1 MKFDMQP
8 RIVNNFITSR
18 KKKKKSTLSR
28 GSGRTSLKTSV
39 WYVWYNTIS
48 FLKFWSILIDRINC
62 TCSDEIILRHASY
75 PAMYLIQNIKYT
87 HTLGTS
93 EIRKTNRT
101 TTNIISDLFS
111 CFLLSVT
118 RPLNLFVF
126 ICKIYI
132 LYKRSL
138 LHNSWSIWLLEL

>member
-1 MKFDMQP
+1 LYYIVYTSKCVHVSFNIRRISLLNLLLIDMYIMKFDMQP

-28 GSGRTSLKTSV
+28 GSRRTSLKTSV
-39 WYVWYNTIS
+39 WYVRYNTIS

-62 TCSDEIILRHASY
+62 TCSDEIILRHASN

-93 EIRKTNRT
+93 EIRKQQQT
-101 TTNIISDLFS
+101 
-111 CFLLSVT
+111 LSVIFS
-118 RPLNLFVF
+118 PAFFFL
-126 ICKIYI
+126 
-132 LYKRSL
+132 
-138 LHNSWSIWLLEL
+138 